1 MRSFEGFL
9 ADISQNSGELVF
21 WTSIGS
27 IFASGV
33 VGKIVESIRHV
44 EYSNT
49 EPLMGIGAVM
59 IVMALALSGTPK
71 FQR

>member
-1 MRSFEGFL
+1 
-9 ADISQNSGELVF
+9 V
-21 WTSIGS
+21 
-27 IFASGV
+27 SGV